1 MPDRDLSRLLKDLD
15 RELEGNPD
23 LDDDER
29 IALAGL
35 KGRLEGIL
43 EARRADEAEDDSP
56 IEPLRTYVDRF
67 ETTHPTLTMILG
79 RIADALNKM
88 GI

>member
-1 MPDRDLSRLLKDLD
+1 MPERDLSRLLQDLE

-29 IALAGL
+29 VALAGL
-35 KGRLEGIL
+35 KGRLEGVL
-43 EARRADEAEDDSP
+43 QARGPDELEDDSP
-56 IEPLRTYVDRF
+56 IEPLRSYVDRF